1 MEYRPPWG
9 VCDFIMRKAC
19 WAHKN
24 EPVRLVWT
32 QPIQSSYVISSN
44 GTGGVPVPA
53 LLNLLK
59 ERNMAGP
66 RSTATRV
73 YEVGNAGRG
82 KGGKPDVQNVNTAEL
97 AAHRIKQCGH
107 GRGIRHIG
115 YARVRIFRR
124 TTCCRSS
131 RKSSLG
137 EPEEV
142 APAGDCIPISVIACS
157 RTSPRLP
164 ARTTCMAVIS
174 TAA

>member
-131 RKSSLG
+131 RKSSL
-137 EPEEV
+137 ENRRRWHRRATAYLSRLSP
-142 APAGDCIPISVIACS
+142 APGLPLA
-157 RTSPRLP
+157 SPPGRP
-164 ARTTCMAVIS
+164 VWQS
-174 TAA
+174 